1 MMGGCTMRAKR
12 ITIIVCAFFY
22 IILLTLT
29 FSARRIHNASLPRV
43 TVINLE
49 FERFE
54 DKVEAEGFEREPSLG
69 NDPLDKD
76 NKGKNND
83 TGNSNRNRMNF
94 KLSVGIPKE
103 LYENNKIYII
113 RREIVNGEERNIARE
128 ATNLEV
134 GQSNDK
140 FYEVIRGLS
149 SLDQVVLTGHE
160 LIQDGSEV
168 YVEE

>member
-1 MMGGCTMRAKR
+1 MRAKR

-54 DKVEAEGFEREPSLG
+54 DAEG

-76 NKGKNND
+76 KGNNND

-103 LYENNKIYII
+103 LYDNHKIYVI

-128 ATNLEV
+128 AINLEI

-149 SLDQVVLTGHE
+149 GLDQVVLTGHE

-168 YVEE
+168 YVEK

>member
-1 MMGGCTMRAKR
+1 MRTKR

-43 TVINLE
+43 TVVNLE

-54 DKVEAEGFEREPSLG
+54 DKVEAEGFEGEPSLG

-76 NKGKNND
+76 NKEKNND
-83 TGNSNRNRMNF
+83 IGNSHINRMNF

-103 LYENNKIYII
+103 LYENHKIYVI

-128 ATNLEV
+128 VTNLEI

-149 SLDQVVLTGHE
+149 SLDQVVLTGQD